1 MFTYLVCM
9 GGAVKAL
16 RIIFFVLLVV
26 ALVLAG
32 MSLVFAPKGFPEGS
46 KTDQRAA
53 LRDYPVQSE
62 SIDLRDESRVTQANK
77 DVPEKAGRALAGL
90 VFFPHSETASQKRFP
105 LVIYSHGF
113 SSSHKGGEYLGRY
126 LAGLGFVV
134 AMVDFPLTN
143 MYAEG
148 GPFVKD
154 VVNQPADV
162 SFLIDTLLER
172 SQREGDVL
180 SGLIDPERIGAMGV
194 SLGGFTSTLLAYHP
208 TMGDPRVDAAIS
220 IAGPSSLFTERFFAS
235 RSLPFMMIG
244 GTYDVLVPFETNAA
258 PIQSKAPDA
267 WLLSIE
273 GGAHT
278 AFSGPAAA
286 FRFLDNVDVIGCW
299 AVLRNTEGDLD
310 EPWYD
315 LLGDE
320 SIGINQKDRPVLC
333 EDPVPENAMNVVQ
346 QQWITQVAVGAFFE
360 MTLSSDPQKQGLARE
375 FLANSFASEIAEVQV
390 STPADGLI
398 SALGGTE

>member
-1 MFTYLVCM
+1 M
-9 GGAVKAL
+9 KAL
-16 RIIFFVLLVV
+16 KISFFVLLVV
-26 ALVLAG
+26 ALGLMVL
-32 MSLVFAPKGFPEGS
+32 SVVYAPQGFPEGS
-46 KTDQRAA
+46 ATDQRAA
-53 LRDYPVQSE
+53 LRYYSVRSE

-77 DVPEKAGRALAGL
+77 DVPEKAGRSLAGL
-90 VFFPHSETASQKRFP
+90 VFFPDLESSEEARFP

-172 SQREGDVL
+172 SKREGDVL
-180 SGLIDPERIGAMGV
+180 SGLIDSERIGAMGV

-208 TMGDPRVDAAIS
+208 TMGDPRIDAAIS

-235 RSLPFMMIG
+235 RSVPFMMIG
-244 GTYDVLVPFETNAA
+244 GTYDVLVPYETNAA
-258 PIQSKAPDA
+258 PIQAKAPNA
-267 WLLSIE
+267 WLVSIE

-278 AFSGPAAA
+278 AFSGPTAA
-286 FRFLDNVDVIGCW
+286 FRFLDNVDVVGCW
-299 AVLRNTEGDLD
+299 AVLRNTEGDLE

-320 SIGINQKDRPVLC
+320 RIGIDQQDRPVLC

-360 MTLSSDPQKQGLARE
+360 MTLSNDAQKQRVASE
-375 FLANSFASEIAEVQV
+375 FLATTFAREIAEVQV
-390 STPADGLI
+390 STPAAKVSSGP
-398 SALGGTE
+398 GGKE

>member
-1 MFTYLVCM
+1 M
-9 GGAVKAL
+9 KAL
-16 RIIFFVLLVV
+16 KISFFILLVV
-26 ALVLAG
+26 ALGLMG
-32 MSLVFAPKGFPEGS
+32 MSVVYAPQGFPEGS
-46 KTDQRAA
+46 MTDQRAA
-53 LRDYPVQSE
+53 LHHYAIRSE
-62 SIDLRDESRVTQANK
+62 SIALRDDSRSTQANK
-77 DVPEKAGRALAGL
+77 DVPAKAGREFTGL
-90 VFFPHSETASQKRFP
+90 VFSPNLDAPPRKPFP

-162 SFLIDTLLER
+162 SFLIDVLLER
-172 SQREGDVL
+172 SQRQDDTL
-180 SGLIDPERIGAMGV
+180 SGLIDPERIGVMGV

-208 TMGDPRVDAAIS
+208 AMGDPRVDAAIS
-220 IAGPSSLFTERFFAS
+220 IAGPSSLFTDRFFTS

-244 GTYDVLVPFETNAA
+244 GTYDVLVPYETNAA
-258 PIQSKAPDA
+258 PFQTKAPNA
-267 WLLSIE
+267 WLMSIE

-278 AFSGPAAA
+278 AFSGPTAA

-299 AVLRNTEGDLD
+299 AVMRNTQGDLD

-320 SIGINQKDRPVLC
+320 SIGIDQQDQPVLC
-333 EDPVPENAMNVVQ
+333 EDPVPNDAMNVVQ

-360 MTLSSDPQKQGLARE
+360 MTLSSDAQKQGVARE
-375 FLANSFASEIAEVQV
+375 FLANTFASEIAEVQV
-390 STPADGLI
+390 RTPAAPVTSVLDGK
-398 SALGGTE
+398 E

>member
-1 MFTYLVCM
+1 MR
-9 GGAVKAL
+9 AL
-16 RIIFFVLLVV
+16 KIGFYVLLVV
-26 ALVLAG
+26 ALLLAG
-32 MSLVFAPKGFPEGS
+32 MALVYAPQGFPEGS
-46 KTDQRAA
+46 ETGQRAA
-53 LRDYPVQSE
+53 LRYYSVHNE
-62 SIDLRDESRVTQANK
+62 SITLRDDTRGTQANK
-77 DVPEKAGRALAGL
+77 DVPAKSGRELAGL
-90 VFFPHSETASQKRFP
+90 VFFPDFESAQKQQLP

-143 MYAEG
+143 MYAQG

-172 SQREGDVL
+172 SGRQDDVL
-180 SGLIDPERIGAMGV
+180 SGLIDPERIGVMGV

-208 TMGDPRVDAAIS
+208 TMRDLRIDAAIS
-220 IAGPSSLFTERFFAS
+220 IAGPSSLFTERFFVS
-235 RSLPFMMIG
+235 RSVPFMMIG
-244 GTYDVLVPFETNAA
+244 GTYDVLVPYETNAA
-258 PIQSKAPDA
+258 PIQAKSPDA

-273 GGAHT
+273 GGSHT
-278 AFSGPAAA
+278 AFSGPTAA

-310 EPWYD
+310 ESWYH

-320 SIGINQKDRPVLC
+320 SIGIDQQDRPVLC

-360 MTLSSDPQKQGLARE
+360 MTLSSDAQKQSVARD
-375 FLANSFASEIAEVQV
+375 FLANTFASEIAEVQV
-390 STPADGLI
+390 RTPAAQTI

>member
-1 MFTYLVCM
+1 M
-9 GGAVKAL
+9 KAL
-16 RIIFFVLLVV
+16 KISFFVLLVV
-26 ALVLAG
+26 ALGLVV
-32 MSLVFAPKGFPEGS
+32 MSVVYAPQGFPES
-46 KTDQRAA
+46 SATDQRAA
-53 LRDYPVQSE
+53 LRYYSVRSE
-62 SIDLRDESRVTQANK
+62 PINLRDESRMTQANK
-77 DVPEKAGRALAGL
+77 EVPAKAGRELAGL
-90 VFFPHSETASQKRFP
+90 VIFPDVATQPQQPFP

-113 SSSHKGGEYLGRY
+113 SSSHKGGEYLGQY

-172 SQREGDVL
+172 SGRQGDVL

-208 TMGDPRVDAAIS
+208 TMRDPRIDAAIS
-220 IAGPSSLFTERFFAS
+220 IAGPSSLFTERFFLS
-235 RSLPFMMIG
+235 RSVPFMMIG
-244 GTYDVLVPFETNAA
+244 GTYDVLVPYETNAA
-258 PIQSKAPDA
+258 PIQAKSPDA

-278 AFSGPAAA
+278 AFSGPTAA

-320 SIGINQKDRPVLC
+320 SIGIDQQDRPVLC
-333 EDPVPENAMNVVQ
+333 ENPVPENAMNVVQ

-360 MTLSSDPQKQGLARE
+360 MTLSSDAQKQIVARD
-375 FLANSFASEIAEVQV
+375 FLANTFANEIDGVQIR
-390 STPADGLI
+390 TPAAQTI

>member
-1 MFTYLVCM
+1 
-9 GGAVKAL
+9 VKAL
-16 RIIFFVLLVV
+16 KISFFVLLVV
-26 ALVLAG
+26 ALGLMV
-32 MSLVFAPKGFPEGS
+32 MSVVYAPQGFPEGS
-46 KTDQRAA
+46 ATDQRAA
-53 LRDYPVQSE
+53 LRYYSVRSE

-77 DVPEKAGRALAGL
+77 DVPEKAGRSLAGL
-90 VFFPHSETASQKRFP
+90 VFFPDLTSSEEAPFP

-162 SFLIDTLLER
+162 SFLIDTLLDRSER
-172 SQREGDVL
+172 QDDTL
-180 SGLIDPERIGAMGV
+180 SGLIDAARIGAMGV

-208 TMGDPRVDAAIS
+208 TMGDPRIDAAIS
-220 IAGPSSLFTERFFAS
+220 IAGPSSLFTERFFLS
-235 RSLPFMMIG
+235 RSVPFMMIG
-244 GTYDVLVPFETNAA
+244 GTYDVLVPYETNAA
-258 PIQSKAPDA
+258 PIQAKSPDA

-278 AFSGPAAA
+278 AFSGPTAA

-320 SIGINQKDRPVLC
+320 SIGIDQQDRPVLC
-333 EDPVPENAMNVVQ
+333 ENPVPENAMNVVQ

-360 MTLSSDPQKQGLARE
+360 MTLSSDAQKQIVARD
-375 FLANSFASEIAEVQV
+375 FLANTFANEIDGVQV
-390 STPADGLI
+390 RTPAAQTI

>member
-1 MFTYLVCM
+1 M
-9 GGAVKAL
+9 KAL
-16 RIIFFVLLVV
+16 KISFFVLLVL
-26 ALVLAG
+26 ALGLAG
-32 MSLVFAPKGFPEGS
+32 MSVVYAPQGFPDGS
-46 KTDQRAA
+46 FTDQRAA
-53 LRDYPVQSE
+53 LRDYPIRSE
-62 SIDLRDESRVTQANK
+62 SIALRDDSRATQANK
-77 DVPEKAGRALAGL
+77 EVPAKAGRELKGL
-90 VFFPHSETASQKRFP
+90 VFFPDLESSPQKQFP

-162 SFLIDTLLER
+162 SFLIDVLLER
-172 SQREGDVL
+172 SQRQEDTL
-180 SGLIDPERIGAMGV
+180 RGLIDPERIGVMGV

-208 TMGDPRVDAAIS
+208 TLGDPRVDAAIS
-220 IAGPSSLFTERFFAS
+220 IAGPSSLLTERYFTS

-244 GTYDVLVPFETNAA
+244 GTYDVLVPYETNAL
-258 PIQSKAPDA
+258 PIQTKVPSA
-267 WLLSIE
+267 WLISIE
-273 GGAHT
+273 GGSHT
-278 AFSGPAAA
+278 AFAGPTAA

-310 EPWYD
+310 DPWYD

-320 SIGINQKDRPVLC
+320 SIGINQQDQPVLC
-333 EDPVPENAMNVVQ
+333 EEPVPEHAMNVIQ
-346 QQWITQVAVGAFFE
+346 QQWITQVAVGAFFD
-360 MTLSSDPQKQGLARE
+360 MTLSNDAQKQAAARE
-375 FLANSFASEIAEVQV
+375 FLVEIFADEIAEVQV
-390 STPADGLI
+390 STPAAQLTSVLDGK
-398 SALGGTE
+398 E

>member
-1 MFTYLVCM
+1 M
-9 GGAVKAL
+9 KAL
-16 RIIFFVLLVV
+16 KISFFTLLMV
-26 ALVLAG
+26 ALGLIG
-32 MSLVFAPKGFPEGS
+32 MSVIYAPQGFPEGS
-46 KTDQRAA
+46 TTDQRAA
-53 LRDYPVQSE
+53 LTYYSVGSE
-62 SIDLRDESRVTQANK
+62 AISLRDDSRGTQANK
-77 DVPEKAGRALAGL
+77 EVPAKAGREFSGL
-90 VFFPHSETASQKRFP
+90 VFFPDLESPPKQQFP

-148 GPFVKD
+148 GPFVRD

-162 SFLIDTLLER
+162 SFLIDVLLDR
-172 SQREGDVL
+172 SQRQNDTL
-180 SGLIDPERIGAMGV
+180 SGLIDSDRIGVMGV

-220 IAGPSSLFTERFFAS
+220 IAGPSSLFTDRFFTS
-235 RSLPFMMIG
+235 RSLPFMMIA
-244 GTYDVLVPFETNAA
+244 GTFDVLVPYQTNAA
-258 PIQSKAPDA
+258 PIQTKSPDA
-267 WLLSIE
+267 WLVSIE

-278 AFSGPAAA
+278 AFSGPTAA
-286 FRFLDNVDVIGCW
+286 FRFLSNVDVIGCW
-299 AVLRNTEGDLD
+299 AVLRNTQGDLD

-320 SIGINQKDRPVLC
+320 SIGIDQQDQPVLC
-333 EDPVPENAMNVVQ
+333 EDPVPNDAMNVVQ

-360 MTLSSDPQKQGLARE
+360 MTLSRDARKQGVARE
-375 FLANSFASEIAEVQV
+375 FLANTFASEIAEVQV
-390 STPADGLI
+390 STPAAHTI
-398 SALGGTE
+398 SALGGGG